1 MMFESIDYVSSIEN
15 IPKSGEMAILFFG
28 AKKQQKIRKG
38 EVQKIRAQKTQKKHV
53 RKRRESVFVISLAYV
68 YLSSMSRGVRAPEN
82 FVRVCACVCLLRS
95 S

>member
-38 EVQKIRAQKTQKKHV
+38 EVQKIRAQKTQKNMLGK
-53 RKRRESVFVISLAYV
+53 EE
-68 YLSSMSRGVRAPEN
+68 RA
-82 FVRVCACVCLLRS
+82 FL
-95 S
+95 